1 MKKSVRR
8 FLYNI
13 LVVFMAVLM
22 ASMTAVQ
29 VFAAGRNKD
38 KKTERDIAT
47 GKLYVKDVIIVN
59 ESEKINL
66 STTAAYQDYVV
77 LSEPI
82 KTFDAGSGH
91 EILYFAVKTTENPNE
106 AITDIKA
113 MNMNGDYSYD
123 AYREYLGEV
132 EKWAT
137 KKADT
142 TMTAL
147 KEFQANWLKGT
158 PSAVFAY
165 NMMNYLVGDNEDV
178 PLGDFFV
185 SDEYAK
191 SHSIQVKNIVMK
203 ANLNTLTYFRQLLL
217 VGCSETSTDGSFVEK
232 LEKYTEGNDLI
243 PDESNKKYNTA
254 AEDLMNSMGTTR
266 DTINAYRKAESE
278 HGDGLDDYLTET
290 QENLNK
296 IISDEDKFGTDEYTK
311 AEEDLAEVKKIIA
324 GQVLTLQFHDI
335 YYTNNDGKRY
345 SLLDILAM
353 DPNAEK
359 EEDRL
364 TADMLLPVVAL
375 MSDGQRALC
384 GCGFD
389 KLVGSVMNDYS
400 AKDSEEN
407 GMLESITE
415 FWQTI
420 SKEGL
425 ISVYAG
431 VDLSLYDPNGIAM
444 VGKSGEFLKKA
455 DETVGAFGVSD
466 LAAGFMLGGS
476 VVGIA
481 GSVAAYKTSMRW
493 LDIDQAPFRDAQ
505 PRIAELEAK
514 IAKYNE
520 LKRIDTNMYNK
531 TIYNAGGERTSWGRY
546 NIKEKFR
553 ALNEYNT
560 GIQDA
565 QTELDELNEL
575 ADPSTAT
582 QLMKAFSYFM
592 IVLSVALLIFS
603 IVTFIMNAI
612 ERAKPGE
619 YLQVP
624 RVLVTSIEKEEYDE
638 RQQKTTSTQM
648 IFYKGITDPFMSD
661 EKAKTNVSPSKVQDL
676 LDWSLDT
683 HDREW
688 IAVYTT
694 KDGRVGNPII
704 FDGTGNTFLT
714 LIEKDGKTYSTLEG
728 EKQFNSRVNI
738 FNKDSYTV
746 CGNGV
751 IIFNRDLDATSTTK
765 TGLGASMNI
774 SNGYFILFI
783 LVAVMAGA
791 GAGVGVTCLV
801 NKSRKKK
808 LAVSQS

>member
-1 MKKSVRR
+1 MKKSLRR

-38 KKTERDIAT
+38 KKTERDIAN
-47 GKLYVKDVIIVN
+47 GKVYVKDVIIVT

-66 STTAAYQDYVV
+66 STIAAYQDYVV

-82 KTFDAGSGH
+82 KTFAADSGH
-91 EILYFAVKTTENPNE
+91 ESLYFAVKTTEDPNE

-123 AYREYLGEV
+123 AYREYLSEV

-142 TMTAL
+142 TMIAL
-147 KEFQANWLKGT
+147 DAFRENYNDGS
-158 PSAVFAY
+158 PSATFAY

-178 PLGDFFV
+178 ALGDFFV
-185 SDEYAK
+185 IDDYA
-191 SHSIQVKNIVMK
+191 SSYSIQVKNIVMK
-203 ANLNTLTYFRQLLL
+203 ANINTLTYFRQLLL
-217 VGCSETSTDGSFVEK
+217 VACAETADEKNFVDK
-232 LEKYTEGNDLI
+232 LLTHTKGNDLI
-243 PDESNKKYNTA
+243 PNPDYDQYKTA
-254 AEDLMNSMGTTR
+254 AEDLMYSMGKTGNA
-266 DTINAYRKAESE
+266 IKAYRDALTEK
-278 HGDGLDDYLTET
+278 GDGLEDYLEKESKELELILKGEKEATSDEILDAKEKNDKLKEIYT
-290 QENLNK
+290 GL
-296 IISDEDKFGTDEYTK
+296 IISKLFEN
-311 AEEDLAEVKKIIA
+311 V
-324 GQVLTLQFHDI
+324 
-335 YYTNNDGKRY
+335 YYTDNDGNQM
-345 SLLDILAM
+345 SLPDILVK
-353 DPNAEK
+353 DPDAEN
-359 EEDRL
+359 EADCL
-364 TADMLLPVVAL
+364 TADMLLPIVAL
-375 MSDGQRALC
+375 MNDGQRALC

-389 KLVGSVMNDYS
+389 ELVASVINDYNENS
-400 AKDSEEN
+400 EYKESLEEIREFWATISEE
-407 GMLESITE
+407 E
-415 FWQTI
+415 
-420 SKEGL
+420 L

-444 VGKSGEFLKKA
+444 VGKSGEFLNKA
-455 DETVGAFGVSD
+455 EKAKTAFGVSD
-466 LAAGFMLGGS
+466 LAAGIMAGGA
-476 VVGIA
+476 VIGIA
-481 GSVAAYKTSMRW
+481 GSCALVKAGKYYSNLGVSVEETGNIDLKTFQNYSKNQE
-493 LDIDQAPFRDAQ
+493 IN
-505 PRIAELEAK
+505 
-514 IAKYNE
+514 IAKYGSETYANGSKDAATYFRVDE
-520 LKRIDTNMYNK
+520 ETLNSEIARGQNLQI
-531 TIYNAGGERTSWGRY
+531 GGSV
-546 NIKEKFR
+546 
-553 ALNEYNT
+553 L
-560 GIQDA
+560 
-565 QTELDELNEL
+565 
-575 ADPSTAT
+575 
-582 QLMKAFSYFM
+582 KAFGYFM

-612 ERAKPGE
+612 EKAKPAE

-624 RVLVTSIEKEEYDE
+624 RVLVNAIEKEEYDE

-648 IFYKGITDPFMSD
+648 IFYKGIIDPFMSD
-661 EKAKTNVSPSKVQDL
+661 EKAKANVSPSKVQDL
-676 LDWSLDT
+676 LDWSLT
-683 HDREW
+683 TRDREW

-714 LIEKDGKTYSTLEG
+714 LVEGNGKTYSALES
-728 EKQFNSRVNI
+728 EKQFNGRVNI

-791 GAGVGVTCLV
+791 GVGAGVTYLV

-808 LAVSQS
+808 LAVSQ